1 MKRNSFG
8 VKKMIRAAVLSLGIL
23 TAAGFTAAPADI
35 VCVAEAASSVSLNKT
50 SVTLAPKKSTTL
62 KLKGAKKKVTWKS
75 SKSAVASVS
84 SNGKVTAKKAG
95 KATITAKSN
104 GKTYKC
110 VVTVKASSKKRV
122 SSKAETTLSSKNVYS
137 AMMSMKASY
146 PEGKTYTNANYYAW
160 KGGIYAGGY
169 GCAGFAFM
177 LSDEAFG
184 TLSARVV
191 RTFDDI
197 RVGDII
203 RMNNDTHT
211 VIVLKVKSTGV
222 VVAEGNYNSSVHW
235 GRFIPYSDI
244 NATGT
249 YLMTRYPQ

>member
-23 TAAGFTAAPADI
+23 TAAGFTAAPADT
-35 VCVAEAASSVSLNKT
+35 VCVAEAASSISLNKT

-110 VVTVKASSKKRV
+110 VVTVKASSKKSV

-146 PEGKTYTNANYYAW
+146 PEGKTFTNEDTYIW
-160 KGGIYAGGY
+160 KGGALGIGH
-169 GCAGFAFM
+169 GCVAFACM

-184 TLSARVV
+184 TLPARVV

-211 VIVLKVKSTGV
+211 VIVLKVESTGV

>member
-1 MKRNSFG
+1 MLRKRLPGS
-8 VKKMIRAAVLSLGIL
+8 
-23 TAAGFTAAPADI
+23 PAN
-35 VCVAEAASSVSLNKT
+35 LQ
-50 SVTLAPKKSTTL
+50 LLP
-62 KLKGAKKKVTWKS
+62 
-75 SKSAVASVS
+75 VS

-169 GCAGFAFM
+169 GCAGFAYM

-184 TLSARVV
+184 TLPARVV
-191 RTFDDI
+191 KNFDDI

-203 RMNNDTHT
+203 CMNNGAHT

-222 VVAEGNYNSSVHW
+222 VVAEGNYNNSVHW
-235 GRFIPYSDI
+235 GRFIPYTDI
-244 NATGT
+244 NETGV
-249 YLMTRYPQ
+249 YMFTRYPQ

>member
-23 TAAGFTAAPADI
+23 TAAGFTAAPADT
-35 VCVAEAASSVSLNKT
+35 VCVAEAASSISLNKT

-110 VVTVKASSKKRV
+110 VVTVKASSKKSV

-146 PEGKTYTNANYYAW
+146 PEGKTYTNANYYGW

-169 GCAGFAFM
+169 
-177 LSDEAFG
+177 
-184 TLSARVV
+184 
-191 RTFDDI
+191 
-197 RVGDII
+197 
-203 RMNNDTHT
+203 
-211 VIVLKVKSTGV
+211 
-222 VVAEGNYNSSVHW
+222 
-235 GRFIPYSDI
+235 
-244 NATGT
+244 
-249 YLMTRYPQ
+249 

>member
-23 TAAGFTAAPADI
+23 TAAGFTAAPADT
-35 VCVAEAASSVSLNKT
+35 VCVAEAASSISLNKT

-146 PEGKTYTNANYYAW
+146 PEGKTFTNEDTYIW
-160 KGGIYAGGY
+160 KGGALGIGH
-169 GCAGFAFM
+169 GCVAFACM

-184 TLSARVV
+184 TLPARTV
-191 RTFDDI
+191 RTFDNI

-203 RMNNDTHT
+203 CMNNGAHT
-211 VIVLKVKSTGV
+211 VIVLKVESTGV

>member
-1 MKRNSFG
+1 
-8 VKKMIRAAVLSLGIL
+8 MI
-23 TAAGFTAAPADI
+23 
-35 VCVAEAASSVSLNKT
+35 
-50 SVTLAPKKSTTL
+50 
-62 KLKGAKKKVTWKS
+62 
-75 SKSAVASVS
+75 
-84 SNGKVTAKKAG
+84 
-95 KATITAKSN
+95 
-104 GKTYKC
+104 
-110 VVTVKASSKKRV
+110 
-122 SSKAETTLSSKNVYS
+122 
-137 AMMSMKASY
+137 SMKASY

-184 TLSARVV
+184 TLPARVV